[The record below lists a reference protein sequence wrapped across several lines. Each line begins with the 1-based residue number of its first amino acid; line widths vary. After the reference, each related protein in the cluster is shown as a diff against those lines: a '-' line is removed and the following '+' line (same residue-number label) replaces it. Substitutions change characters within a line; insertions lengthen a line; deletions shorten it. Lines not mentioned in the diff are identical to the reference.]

1 MIVKPIFMKIQQL
14 AKKIFTGAQISAG
27 KVLASIFWDQGGI
40 LLIDYT
46 GQQISKH
53 FLYLW
58 WICY

>member
-1 MIVKPIFMKIQQL
+1 MIVKPIFMEIQQL

-53 FLYLW
+53 FLYL
-58 WICY
+58 